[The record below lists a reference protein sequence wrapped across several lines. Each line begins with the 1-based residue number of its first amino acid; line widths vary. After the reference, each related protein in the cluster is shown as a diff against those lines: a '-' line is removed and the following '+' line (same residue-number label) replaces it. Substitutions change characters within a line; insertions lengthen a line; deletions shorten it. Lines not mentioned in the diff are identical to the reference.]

1 MKKRYQIDRQDAV
14 RKFRQHAQ
22 ESEQELQLQ
31 LPLKEVAAALQE
43 GVGHLMRQA
52 GRS

>member
-31 LPLKEVAAALQE
+31 LPPRKSPPHCRKASAT
-43 GVGHLMRQA
+43 
-52 GRS
+52 